1 MQSQSKPEQ
10 GLIEG
15 LGEGTGCIFIIIFQA
30 GVVLQLKQMKMK
42 ITKI

>member
-10 GLIEG
+10 GLIV
-15 LGEGTGCIFIIIFQA
+15 EGTGCIFIIIFQA